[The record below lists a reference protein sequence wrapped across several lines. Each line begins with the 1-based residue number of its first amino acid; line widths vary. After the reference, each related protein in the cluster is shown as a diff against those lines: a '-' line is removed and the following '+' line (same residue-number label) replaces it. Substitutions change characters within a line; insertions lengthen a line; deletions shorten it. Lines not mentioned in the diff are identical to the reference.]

1 MSIAN
6 QDLDVLEQRLRLG
19 AGFHSDDRPRVL
31 EELAALSRHLV
42 HWKPERVDISLSVKH
57 RETLQQC
64 VMLEVR
70 LPRWPPLIAHY
81 SGTNLDHALIE
92 VRKLMIREIEEE
104 RERS

>member
-6 QDLDVLEQRLRLG
+6 QDLDVLEQRLHLG
-19 AGFHSDDRPRVL
+19 AGFHSGDRPKVL

-42 HWKPERVDISLSVKH
+42 HWRPEKIDIALSVKH
-57 RETLQQC
+57 RETFQQR

-70 LPRWPPLIAHY
+70 LPRWPILIAHY
-81 SGTNLDHALIE
+81 SDTNLDHALVE

>member
-1 MSIAN
+1 
-6 QDLDVLEQRLRLG
+6 
-19 AGFHSDDRPRVL
+19 
-31 EELAALSRHLV
+31 
-42 HWKPERVDISLSVKH
+42 
-57 RETLQQC
+57 LQQR

-81 SGTNLDHALIE
+81 SGTNLDHALVE